1 MKAPALPT
9 LGPPDSDFQRVASK
23 PARRAPSALALVR
36 SAGASHARPRE
47 ANCLH
52 FVLY

>member
-36 SAGASHARPRE
+36 SACWRYGTRE
-47 ANCLH
+47 AKCLH